1 MFSMYFPTKSVS
13 VYLSY
18 TKITILSHLAQRL
31 ALCSLLSVI
40 CQRLYENGGA
50 MEEMINKMTSLEGK
64 GAKTY
69 HMGKNLTNYTMQD
82 KAKKWFDGTK

>member
-1 MFSMYFPTKSVS
+1 MYFPTKSVS

-31 ALCSLLSVI
+31 AVCSLLSVI

-50 MEEMINKMTSLEGK
+50 MEMINKMTSLEGK

-69 HMGKNLTNYTMQD
+69 HTGKKLTNYTMQD

>member
-1 MFSMYFPTKSVS
+1 
-13 VYLSY
+13 
-18 TKITILSHLAQRL
+18 
-31 ALCSLLSVI
+31 
-40 CQRLYENGGA
+40 

-69 HMGKNLTNYTMQD
+69 HIGKNLTNYTMQD